1 MKEVCKY
8 SMALQLLKL
17 TMSATQPTTTS
28 NPVVNNYFYQVP
40 AGGLTQAVWTIAD
53 TSWTDDSGT
62 LVAADGIVPISTDN
76 GFAQL
81 TINGELQEADVLT
94 SVAADQ
100 IVFTFPA
107 PVTIEENKWIVVTV
121 SNFAPVTTAPII
133 S

>member
-1 MKEVCKY
+1 
-8 SMALQLLKL
+8 MALALLKL
-17 TMSATQPTTTS
+17 TMSSTQPTTTAH
-28 NPVVNNYFYQVP
+28 PAVNNYFYQVP

-62 LVAADGIVPISTDN
+62 LVVADGIVPVSTDN

-81 TINGELQEADVLT
+81 TINGELQEHGVLT
-94 SVAADQ
+94 TVAADE

-121 SNFAPVTTAPII
+121 TNFAPITTTPVI